1 VSRCSKKGHVIG
13 GMVAKDKDYVR
24 AKMRYVV
31 GRELRAMQQSKGLVA
46 GAWRETWTEMLNHIE
61 KF

>member
-1 VSRCSKKGHVIG
+1 
-13 GMVAKDKDYVR
+13 MVAKDKDYVC

-46 GAWRETWTEMLNHIE
+46 GTWRDTWTEMLNHIE

>member
-1 VSRCSKKGHVIG
+1 MIG

-24 AKMRYVV
+24 TKMQYAV

-46 GAWRETWTEMLNHIE
+46 GAWRDTWTETLNHIE